1 MPGYPAVG
9 APEIDDEHAAFESM
23 LRRLCATAEQKDA
36 QAAANVLGALLVRA
50 AGHFASEER
59 LMLQIRYVHMARHT
73 AAHRQFLAQARTIHN
88 DLCNGGL
95 EPAVSAWIAGAPR
108 WFNAHVE
115 VEDLALGEALIAARA
130 GR

>member
-9 APEIDDEHAAFESM
+9 APEIDDEHAAFDSM
-23 LRRLCATAEQKDA
+23 LRRLGATVEQKDA
-36 QAAANVLGALLVRA
+36 QSAANLLGAVLVRA

-59 LMLQIRYVHMARHT
+59 LMLQIRFLHMARHT
-73 AAHRQFLAQARTIHN
+73 AAHRQFIAEARNIHKE
-88 DLCNGGL
+88 LCDAGL
-95 EPAVSAWIAGAPR
+95 SPEVATWITWAPR

-115 VEDLALGEALIAARA
+115 TEDLPLGEALIAARA